1 LPPPVDVSSPIQQ
14 RSPPGAFAV
23 PGGVVVWVAGF
34 EVDSVFAA
42 LPCARGFADASL
54 LGLPI
59 VTAATLILTLIAG
72 VITVWIG
79 HRGYRWHS
87 NAKLDEHTRFI
98 GFVTFAAGML
108 ALVALV
114 LLVMPALLTSAC
126 PQR

>member
-1 LPPPVDVSSPIQQ
+1 MQH
-14 RSPPGAFAV
+14 RFTATAFLVA
-23 PGGVVVWVAGF
+23 GGLVVWIADFVVVY
-34 EVDSVFAA
+34 VFAA
-42 LPCARGFADASL
+42 LACARGFADASL